1 MGLPRS
7 GREDATLARKCHTL
21 FVYQYEKARVSERGW
36 HVLCTGFFCVFLF
49 LFLKEPFLNGLSVK
63 EVNYLITLEH
73 VSKIFKSGGQELRA
87 VDDISFE
94 VAEGE
99 LCVLIGPSGSGKTTT
114 MRMINRLESISEG
127 RILINGQDTTTMN
140 LVDLRRDIGYVIQQG
155 GLFPHFTVADNVSVV
170 PKLLGWPKKKRR
182 DRAEELLTLVGLDPE
197 LHADRYP
204 KQLSGG
210 QQQRVGVARALAADA
225 PIILMDEPF
234 GAVDPITRNQLQ
246 RWLRQV
252 QADVQK
258 TIVFVT
264 HDINEAFL
272 LGDRVVLMNEGA
284 IEQNG
289 TPAELLRDPASEFV
303 REFIG
308 DEFALQALEHTYIH
322 ELAKPKKDYPED
334 AFVVPGSLTIPEAS
348 WQLGQ
353 EDGATGDGFW
363 VSNEE
368 GDPEGYVTYHDLA
381 SALGEG
387 IQTEVEE
394 DMGLNDDDEGKEV
407 SEDAIHSR

>member
-1 MGLPRS
+1 M
-7 GREDATLARKCHTL
+7 
-21 FVYQYEKARVSERGW
+21 
-36 HVLCTGFFCVFLF
+36 
-49 LFLKEPFLNGLSVK
+49 
-63 EVNYLITLEH
+63 ITLEH
-73 VSKIFKSGGQELRA
+73 VSKIFDSGGQQLRA
-87 VDDISFE
+87 VDDVSLEI
-94 VAEGE
+94 AEGE

-127 RILINGQDTTTMN
+127 TITINGRDVTSMD
-140 LVDLRRDIGYVIQQG
+140 LVDLRRGIGYVIQQG
-155 GLFPHFTVADNVSVV
+155 GLFPHFTVAENVSVV
-170 PKLLGWPKKKRR
+170 PRLLGWSKKRR
-182 DRAEELLTLVGLDPE
+182 RERAEELLSLVGLDPE

-246 RWLRQV
+246 RWLRQI
-252 QADVQK
+252 QADVKK

-272 LGDRVVLMNEGA
+272 LGDRVVLMNQGS

-289 TPAELLRDPASEFV
+289 EPAELLREPASEFV

-322 ELAKPKKDYPED
+322 ELAKPKAGQPKDEY
-334 AFVVPGSLTIPEAS
+334 VIPGTLTVPEAS
-348 WQLGQ
+348 WELTHT
-353 EDGATGDGFW
+353 DGTKAGAEGFW
-363 VSNEE
+363 VANEE
-368 GDPEGYVTYHDLA
+368 GHPEGYVTYQELA
-381 SALGEG
+381 TVLGEG
-387 IQTEVEE
+387 IASEVEPAIAAQ
-394 DMGLNDDDEGKEV
+394 DDDGKEEV
-407 SEDAIHSR
+407 KDAVHTR

>member
-1 MGLPRS
+1 
-7 GREDATLARKCHTL
+7 
-21 FVYQYEKARVSERGW
+21 
-36 HVLCTGFFCVFLF
+36 
-49 LFLKEPFLNGLSVK
+49 
-63 EVNYLITLEH
+63 LITLEH
-73 VSKIFKSGGQELRA
+73 VSKIFRSGGQTIRA
-87 VDDISFE
+87 VDDVSFE

-127 RILINGQDTTTMN
+127 TITINGRNVVDMN
-140 LVDLRRDIGYVIQQG
+140 EVELRRSIGYVIQQG
-155 GLFPHFTVADNVSVV
+155 GLFPHFTVADNVAVV
-170 PKLLGWPKKKRR
+170 PRLLGWPKKKRR
-182 DRAEELLTLVGLDPE
+182 QRAEELLELVGLDPA

-234 GAVDPITRNQLQ
+234 GAVDPITRKQLQ
-246 RWLRQV
+246 RWLRQI

-272 LGDRVVLMNEGA
+272 LGDRIVLMNDGA

-289 TPAELLRDPASEFV
+289 EPAELLREPASDFV

-308 DEFALQALEHTYIH
+308 DEFALQALEHTRIS
-322 ELAKPKKDYPED
+322 ELAKPKRAAVTDD
-334 AFVVPGSLTIPEAS
+334 AVVIPGTLTIPEAS
-348 WQLGQ
+348 V
-353 EDGATGDGFW
+353 EVAHADGAGGEGFW
-363 VSNEE
+363 VANEAGE
-368 GDPEGYVTYHDLA
+368 PEGYVTYHDLA
-381 SALGEG
+381 AALGEG
-387 IQTEVEE
+387 IVSDSSVNGQTDAERKEE
-394 DMGLNDDDEGKEV
+394 PDDAV
-407 SEDAIHSR
+407 HHR

>member
-1 MGLPRS
+1 
-7 GREDATLARKCHTL
+7 
-21 FVYQYEKARVSERGW
+21 
-36 HVLCTGFFCVFLF
+36 
-49 LFLKEPFLNGLSVK
+49 
-63 EVNYLITLEH
+63 LITLEH

-127 RILINGQDTTTMN
+127 RIYINGRDTN
-140 LVDLRRDIGYVIQQG
+140 ELNDVELRRDIGYVIQQG

-170 PKLLGWPKKKRR
+170 PRLLGWPKKKRR
-182 DRAEELLTLVGLDPE
+182 DRAEELLALVGLDPE

-289 TPAELLRDPASEFV
+289 TPAELLRDPASDFV

-308 DEFALQALEHTYIH
+308 DEFALQALEHTFIR
-322 ELAKPKKDYPED
+322 ELAKKPTEEFAED

-348 WQLGQ
+348 WHLNH

-381 SALGEG
+381 TALGEG
-387 IQTEVEE
+387 IQSEVEE
-394 DMGLNDDDEGKEV
+394 DTGVGDEHDAGKEAP
-407 SEDAIHSR
+407 EDAIHSR